1 MRRLKILGLRNR
13 DKECWELYCPI
24 CDNLI
29 TKFSIAI
36 DGRCSK
42 CGWEWK
48 RMNVK
53 DLNSRI
59 ALILIK

>member
-1 MRRLKILGLRNR
+1 MRKLKILGIRNQ

-29 TKFSIAI
+29 TKSSIAI
-36 DGRCSK
+36 DGKCSK
-42 CGWEWK
+42 CDWEWNM
-48 RMNVK
+48 MNVK